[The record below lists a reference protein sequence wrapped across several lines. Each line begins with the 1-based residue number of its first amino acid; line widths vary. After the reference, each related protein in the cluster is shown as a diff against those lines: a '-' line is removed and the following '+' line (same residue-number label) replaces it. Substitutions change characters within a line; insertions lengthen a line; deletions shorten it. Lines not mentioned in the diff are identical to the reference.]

1 MASMGNSMTRNL
13 RRFVEYDLAGCV
25 KWDRC
30 AVIIREGGDI
40 VELRFSIGERPVC
53 VTIESSDLSPML
65 TLGQMIPLGQILLD
79 DVRMGVID
87 ETTWTKVALQI
98 KQYSS
103 DYHSGMLDDPMQAGW
118 LGKPHGKR

>member
-1 MASMGNSMTRNL
+1 MASMADSMRRNL
-13 RRFVEYDLAGCV
+13 RRFVEYDLAGCL
-25 KWDRC
+25 KWDNC
-30 AVIIREGGDI
+30 KVIVREAGDI
-40 VELRFSIGERPVC
+40 VELRFSLGERPVC
-53 VTIESSDLSPML
+53 VTIESSDLNPML
-65 TLGQMIPLGQILLD
+65 PLGQILLD

-87 ETTWTKVALQI
+87 ETTWTKVALQV